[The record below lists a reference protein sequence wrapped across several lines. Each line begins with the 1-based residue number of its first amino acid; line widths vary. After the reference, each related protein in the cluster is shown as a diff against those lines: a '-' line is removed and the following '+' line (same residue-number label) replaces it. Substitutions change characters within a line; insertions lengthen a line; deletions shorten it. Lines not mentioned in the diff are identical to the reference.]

1 MSLRSPSFRGGASPT
16 QATFGLVPD
25 VSVED
30 EINVR
35 RVDSRVRNGTGHE
48 VIRSMLATCDVLTLH
63 VPLTDDTRHLVAAG
77 EIAVCACV
85 A

>member
-1 MSLRSPSFRGGASPT
+1 
-16 QATFGLVPD
+16 
-25 VSVED
+25 
-30 EINVR
+30 
-35 RVDSRVRNGTGHE
+35 
-48 VIRSMLATCDVLTLH
+48 MLATCDVLTLH